1 MENLTQFLS
10 ETFNNFLG
18 GTVALFGDPVGI
30 LIFFGGVVGGMLFG
44 AIPGVSMLTLA
55 AILLPFTAHL
65 SAEHG
70 IMLFSVIYCTGVYG
84 GAITAI
90 LFNIPGAPE
99 NAPTAF
105 DGYPMTQAG
114 KAGKAVG
121 AAVMCSAIG
130 GTVSCIIMMLATA
143 SIASWAIR
151 NFGPP
156 EIFALVFFG
165 LAVAASVGAKT
176 FWKGWL
182 SIMAGLMI
190 AVVGLDPVGGIE
202 RYNFDM
208 PYLAAGIHFIPT
220 ILGFFAVSEI
230 FVQAE
235 KKATGVYKAP
245 KLSVDF
251 PTFRELWTHKIA
263 VVRSII
269 IGFFC
274 GILPGI
280 GATLAAFMGYNEAAR
295 WSKDRINFGKGKIEG
310 VISSETANNSAT
322 GAAMIPLLALGLP
335 GGALTAMMV
344 GVFQMHDMEPG
355 PLVFLN
361 SPDLVWVVFAA
372 MFFANLSIL
381 LVGFLE
387 AKTIV
392 NLLRIP
398 FQFLAPMILLL
409 ATVGSYAVRG
419 LVIDVVVMF
428 VAGVAG
434 FFLRRSGYSVAGI
447 VLGLILGKI
456 GEQTFAQAMQM
467 LHFEFTGFFDRP
479 IALVLLIAGALT
491 VIGSVYGAFFKV
503 KKEGSEGRSFEP

>member
-1 MENLTQFLS
+1 MDVI
-10 ETFNNFLG
+10 NNFIG
-18 GTVALFGDPVGI
+18 GTVTLFSDPVGI
-30 LIFFGGVVGGMLFG
+30 LIFLGGVVGGMLFG

-65 SAEHG
+65 SPEHG

-105 DGYPMTQAG
+105 DGYAMTLKGQ
-114 KAGKAVG
+114 AGKAVG
-121 AAVMCSAIG
+121 AAVMCSALG
-130 GTVSCIIMMLATA
+130 GVVSTVIMMIATA
-143 SIASWAIR
+143 PIANWAISA
-151 NFGPP
+151 FGPP

-165 LAVAASVGAKT
+165 LAVASSVGAKT

-182 SIMAGLMI
+182 SVLVGLLI

-202 RYNFDM
+202 RWDFDM
-208 PYLAAGIHFIPT
+208 PYLLAGIHFIPM
-220 ILGFFAVSEI
+220 ILGFFAVTEI

-235 KKATGVYKAP
+235 KKASGSYKAP
-245 KLSVDF
+245 ELSVDF
-251 PTFRELWTHKIA
+251 PSLAELLAHKFA
-263 VVRSII
+263 VIRSIV

-280 GATLAAFMGYNEAAR
+280 GATLAAFMGYNEAVR
-295 WSKDRINFGKGKIEG
+295 WSKDRNEFGKGKMEG
-310 VISSETANNSAT
+310 VISSETANNAAT

-361 SPDLVWVVFAA
+361 SADLVWVVFAA
-372 MFFANLSIL
+372 MFFANASIL
-381 LVGFLE
+381 LIGYME
-387 AKTIV
+387 TKTII

-398 FQFLAPMILLL
+398 FQFLAPLILCL
-409 ATVGSYAVRG
+409 ATVGAYAVRG
-419 LVIDVVVMF
+419 LTIDVLVMF
-428 VAGVAG
+428 VAGAVG

-447 VLGLILGKI
+447 VLGLILGRI

-467 LHFEFTGFFDRP
+467 LHFEWLGFFGRP
-479 IALVLLIAGALT
+479 IALGLLIAGMLT
-491 VIGSVYGAFFKV
+491 LAASIYGAFFK
-503 KKEGSEGRSFEP
+503 KAD

>member
-1 MENLTQFLS
+1 MD
-10 ETFNNFLG
+10 TFNNFLN
-18 GTVALFGDPVGI
+18 GTVTLFSDPIGI
-30 LIFFGGVVGGMLFG
+30 LIFLGGVVGGMLFG

-65 SAEHG
+65 SPEHG

-105 DGYPMTQAG
+105 DGYPMTLNGQ
-114 KAGKAVG
+114 AGKAVG
-121 AAVMCSAIG
+121 AAVMCSALG
-130 GTVSCIIMMLATA
+130 GTVSAVIMMIATA
-143 SIASWAIR
+143 PIANWAIR
-151 NFGPP
+151 SFGPP

-165 LAVAASVGAKT
+165 LAVASSVGART

-182 SIMAGLMI
+182 SILVGLLI
-190 AVVGLDPVGGIE
+190 AIVGLDPVGGIE
-202 RYNFDM
+202 RWDFNM
-208 PYLAAGIHFIPT
+208 PYLLAGIHFIPA

-235 KKATGVYKAP
+235 KKVTGSYRAP
-245 KLSVDF
+245 ELSVDF
-251 PTFRELWTHKIA
+251 PSLAELIAHKFA
-263 VVRSII
+263 VIRSIL

-280 GATLAAFMGYNEAAR
+280 GATLAAFMGYNEAVR
-295 WSKDRINFGKGKIEG
+295 WSKDRSEFGKGKMEG
-310 VISSETANNSAT
+310 VISSETANNAAT

-355 PLVFLN
+355 PLVFIN
-361 SPDLVWVVFAA
+361 SADLVWVVFSA

-381 LVGFLE
+381 LIGWLE
-387 AKTIV
+387 TKTII

-398 FQFLAPMILLL
+398 FQFLAPLILCL

-419 LVIDVVVMF
+419 LTIDIIVMF
-428 VAGVAG
+428 IAGVVG
-434 FFLRRSGYSVAGI
+434 FFLRRSGYSLAGI
-447 VLGLILGKI
+447 VLGLILGRI

-467 LHFEFTGFFDRP
+467 LHFEWTGFFGRP
-479 IALVLLIAGALT
+479 IALALLVAGFATLA
-491 VIGSVYGAFFKV
+491 GSIYGAFF
-503 KKEGSEGRSFEP
+503 RRRD

>member
-1 MENLTQFLS
+1 MDTLA
-10 ETFNNFLG
+10 NFIG
-18 GTVALFGDPVGI
+18 GTVMLFSDPMGV
-30 LIFFGGVVGGMLFG
+30 LIFFGGVIGGMLFG

-65 SAEHG
+65 KPEHG

-105 DGYPMTQAG
+105 DGYPMTLKGQ
-114 KAGKAVG
+114 AGKAVG

-130 GTVSCIIMMLATA
+130 GTVSAIVMMIATA
-143 SIASWAIR
+143 PIAEWAITA
-151 NFGPP
+151 FGPP

-165 LAVAASVGAKT
+165 LTVAASVGAKT
-176 FWKGWL
+176 LWKGWL
-182 SIMAGLMI
+182 SILSGLLI
-190 AVVGLDPVGGIE
+190 AVVGLDPVGGIA
-202 RYNFDM
+202 RYDFNM
-208 PYLAAGIHFIPT
+208 PYLLAGIHFIPT

-230 FVQAE
+230 FIQAE
-235 KKATGVYKAP
+235 KKATGSFKAP
-245 KLSVDF
+245 KVSVDF
-251 PTFRELWTHKIA
+251 PTFAELWAHKVA
-263 VVRSII
+263 VVRSIF

-280 GATLAAFMGYNEAAR
+280 GATLAAFMGYNEAVR
-295 WSKDRINFGKGKIEG
+295 WSKDRMEFGKGKLEG
-310 VISSETANNSAT
+310 VISSETANNAAT

-344 GVFQMHDMEPG
+344 GVFQMHNMEPG
-355 PLVFLN
+355 PLIFIN
-361 SPDLVWVVFAA
+361 SPDLVWVVFSA

-381 LVGFLE
+381 LIGYIE
-387 AKTIV
+387 TKTII

-398 FQFLAPMILLL
+398 FQYLAPMILLL
-409 ATVGSYAVRG
+409 ATVGAYAVRG
-419 LVIDVVVMF
+419 LTIDIIVMF
-428 VAGVAG
+428 IAGAVG

-467 LHFEFTGFFDRP
+467 LHFEFTAFADRP
-479 IALVLLIAGALT
+479 IAFVLLIAGFVTIL
-491 VIGSVYGAFFKV
+491 GSIYGAFFK
-503 KKEGSEGRSFEP
+503 KQIN

>member
-1 MENLTQFLS
+1 VDA
-10 ETFNNFLG
+10 FNNFLA
-18 GTVALFGDPVGI
+18 GTVTLFSDPLGI
-30 LIFFGGVVGGMLFG
+30 LIFFGGVIGGMLFG

-65 SAEHG
+65 SPEHG

-105 DGYPMTQAG
+105 DGYPMTQNG
-114 KAGKAVG
+114 QAGKAVG

-130 GTVSCIIMMLATA
+130 GVVSCIIMMAATA
-143 SIASWAIR
+143 AIADWAISA
-151 NFGPP
+151 FGPP

-182 SIMAGLMI
+182 SILMGLMV

-202 RYNFDM
+202 RYDFEM
-208 PYLAAGIHFIPT
+208 PYLLAGIHFIPT

-235 KKATGVYKAP
+235 KKVRGNYEAP
-245 KLSVDF
+245 KMGVEF
-251 PTFRELWTHKIA
+251 PSLKELLAHKFA
-263 VVRSII
+263 VIRSIV

-280 GATLAAFMGYNEAAR
+280 GATLAAFMGYNEAVR
-295 WSKDRINFGKGKIEG
+295 WSKNKEEFGKGKLEG
-310 VISSETANNSAT
+310 VISSETANNAAT

-355 PLVFLN
+355 PLVFIN
-361 SPDLVWVVFAA
+361 SADLVWVVFAA
-372 MFFANLSIL
+372 MFFANLSIIF
-381 LVGFLE
+381 VGFLE
-387 AKTIV
+387 TKTIL

-409 ATVGSYAVRG
+409 ATVGAYAVRG
-419 LVIDVVVMF
+419 LTIDVVVMF
-428 VAGVAG
+428 LAGVIG

-467 LHFEFTGFFDRP
+467 LHFEWSGFLDRW
-479 IALVLLIAGALT
+479 IALGLLIAGFLT
-491 VIGSVYGAFFKV
+491 LGGSIYGAFFK
-503 KKEGSEGRSFEP
+503 KHKPAST

>member
-1 MENLTQFLS
+1 MDAY
-10 ETFNNFLG
+10 NNFLT
-18 GTVALFGDPVGI
+18 GTITLFSDPMGI
-30 LIFFGGVVGGMLFG
+30 LIFFGGVIGGMLFG

-65 SAEHG
+65 SPEHG

-105 DGYPMTQAG
+105 DGYPMTQKGQAG
-114 KAGKAVG
+114 KAIG
-121 AAVMCSAIG
+121 AAVMCSALG
-130 GTVSCIIMMLATA
+130 GVVSTIIMMLATA
-143 SIASWAIR
+143 PIADWAISA
-151 NFGPP
+151 FGPP

-165 LAVAASVGAKT
+165 LAVASSVGAKT

-182 SIMAGLMI
+182 SILAGLMV
-190 AVVGLDPVGGIE
+190 AVVGMDPVGGIE
-202 RYNFDM
+202 RYDFEM
-208 PYLAAGIHFIPT
+208 PYLLAGIHFIPT

-235 KKATGVYKAP
+235 KKATGSYVAP
-245 KLSVDF
+245 KVSVDF
-251 PTFRELWTHKIA
+251 PSLGELIAHKWA
-263 VVRSII
+263 VLRSIV

-280 GATLAAFMGYNEAAR
+280 GATLAAFMGYNEAVR
-295 WSKDRINFGKGKIEG
+295 WSKTPEEFGKGKLEG
-310 VISSETANNSAT
+310 VISSETANNAAT

-355 PLVFLN
+355 PLVFIN
-361 SPDLVWVVFAA
+361 SEPLVWIVFSA
-372 MFFANLSIL
+372 MFFANISIL
-381 LVGFLE
+381 FIGYIE
-387 AKTIV
+387 TKTII

-398 FQFLAPMILLL
+398 FQYLAPMILLL
-409 ATVGSYAVRG
+409 ATVGAYAVRG
-419 LVIDVVVMF
+419 LTIDIVVMF
-428 VAGVAG
+428 LAGVIG

-447 VLGLILGKI
+447 ILGLILGKI
-456 GEQTFAQAMQM
+456 GEQTFAQGMQM
-467 LHFEFTGFFDRP
+467 LHFEWLGFLDRP
-479 IALVLLIAGALT
+479 IALGLLIAGMVTLA
-491 VIGSVYGAFFKV
+491 GSIYGAFFK
-503 KKEGSEGRSFEP
+503 KNRRAPITSG

>member
-1 MENLTQFLS
+1 VDAFD
-10 ETFNNFLG
+10 NFLT
-18 GTVALFGDPVGI
+18 GTVTLFSDPLGI

-65 SAEHG
+65 SPEHG

-105 DGYPMTQAG
+105 DGYPMTQKG
-114 KAGKAVG
+114 EAGKAVG
-121 AAVMCSAIG
+121 AAVMCSALG

-143 SIASWAIR
+143 PIADWAISA
-151 NFGPP
+151 FGPP

-165 LAVAASVGAKT
+165 LAVASSVGAKT

-182 SIMAGLMI
+182 SILIGLMV

-202 RYNFDM
+202 RYDFEM
-208 PYLAAGIHFIPT
+208 PYLLAGIHFIPT

-235 KKATGVYKAP
+235 KKAKGSYTAP

-251 PTFRELWTHKIA
+251 PSLTELIAHKWA
-263 VVRSII
+263 VIRSIV

-280 GATLAAFMGYNEAAR
+280 GATLAAFMGYNEAVR
-295 WSKDRINFGKGKIEG
+295 WSKTPEEFGKGKLEG
-310 VISSETANNSAT
+310 VISSETANNAAT

-355 PLVFLN
+355 PLVFIN
-361 SPDLVWVVFAA
+361 SADLVWVVFAA
-372 MFFANLSIL
+372 MFFANVSIL
-381 LVGFLE
+381 FVGYLE
-387 AKTIV
+387 TKTII

-409 ATVGSYAVRG
+409 ATVGAYAVRG
-419 LVIDVVVMF
+419 LTIDVVVMF
-428 VAGVAG
+428 LAGVIG

-467 LHFEFTGFFDRP
+467 LHFEWSGFFDRP
-479 IALVLLIAGALT
+479 IALGLLVVG
-491 VIGSVYGAFFKV
+491 VITLLGSVYGEFFK
-503 KKEGSEGRSFEP
+503 KKPPTAETPSTDG

>member
-1 MENLTQFLS
+1 VDA
-10 ETFNNFLG
+10 FNNFL
-18 GTVALFGDPVGI
+18 TVTVTLFSDPMGI
-30 LIFFGGVVGGMLFG
+30 LIFFGGVIGGMLFG

-65 SAEHG
+65 SPEHG

-105 DGYPMTQAG
+105 DGYPMTLNG
-114 KAGKAVG
+114 EAGKAVG

-130 GTVSCIIMMLATA
+130 GVVSCIIMMLATA
-143 SIASWAIR
+143 AIADWAISA
-151 NFGPP
+151 FGPP

-182 SIMAGLMI
+182 SILMGLMV
-190 AVVGLDPVGGIE
+190 AVVGMDPVGGIE
-202 RYNFDM
+202 RYDFEM
-208 PYLAAGIHFIPT
+208 PYLLAGIHFIPT

-235 KKATGVYKAP
+235 KKVRGKYEAP
-245 KLSVDF
+245 KMGVEF
-251 PTFRELWTHKIA
+251 PTLKELLAHKVA

-280 GATLAAFMGYNEAAR
+280 GATLAAFMGYNEAVR
-295 WSKDRINFGKGKIEG
+295 WSKTPEEFGKGKLEG
-310 VISSETANNSAT
+310 VISSETANNAAT

-355 PLVFLN
+355 PLVFIN
-361 SPDLVWVVFAA
+361 SADLVWVVFAA
-372 MFFANLSIL
+372 MFFANISIIFI
-381 LVGFLE
+381 GFIE
-387 AKTIV
+387 TKTII

-409 ATVGSYAVRG
+409 ATVGAYAVRG
-419 LVIDVVVMF
+419 LTIDVVVMF
-428 VAGVAG
+428 LAGVIG

-467 LHFEFTGFFDRP
+467 LHFEWSGFLDRW
-479 IALVLLIAGALT
+479 IALGLLIAGFITLG
-491 VIGSVYGAFFKV
+491 GSIYGAFFK
-503 KKEGSEGRSFEP
+503 KHKPPSTNPAA

>member
-1 MENLTQFLS
+1 
-10 ETFNNFLG
+10 
-18 GTVALFGDPVGI
+18 
-30 LIFFGGVVGGMLFG
+30 MLFG

-65 SAEHG
+65 SPEHG

-90 LFNIPGAPE
+90 LFNIPGSPE

-105 DGYPMTQAG
+105 DGYPMTQKG
-114 KAGKAVG
+114 QAGKAVG
-121 AAVMCSAIG
+121 AAVTCSAIG
-130 GTVSCIIMMLATA
+130 GTVSAVIMMIATA
-143 SIASWAIR
+143 PIASWAISA
-151 NFGPP
+151 FGPP

-165 LAVAASVGAKT
+165 LAVASSVGART

-182 SIMAGLMI
+182 SILLGLLI

-202 RYNFDM
+202 RWDFGM
-208 PYLAAGIHFIPT
+208 PYLLAGIHFIPT
-220 ILGFFAVSEI
+220 ILGFFAVSEVLI
-230 FVQAE
+230 QVE
-235 KKATGVYKAP
+235 KKAKGSYQAP

-251 PTFRELWTHKIA
+251 PSLAELFSQKIA
-263 VVRSII
+263 VIRSIL

-280 GATLAAFMGYNEAAR
+280 GATLAAFMGYNEAVR
-295 WSKDRINFGKGKIEG
+295 WSKNRKEFGTGKMEG
-310 VISSETANNSAT
+310 VVSSETANNAAT

-361 SPDLVWVVFAA
+361 SSDLVWVVFSA

-381 LVGFLE
+381 LIGFLE
-387 AKTIV
+387 TKTII

-398 FQFLAPMILLL
+398 FQFLAPLILLL
-409 ATVGSYAVRG
+409 ATVGAYAVRG
-419 LVIDVVVMF
+419 LPIDIVVMF
-428 VAGVAG
+428 VAGIVG

-447 VLGLILGKI
+447 VLGLILGRI

-467 LHFEFTGFFDRP
+467 LHFEWLGFTSRP
-479 IALVLLIAGALT
+479 IALTLIIAGVLT
-491 VIGSVYGAFFKV
+491 LLSSIYSSFFK
-503 KKEGSEGRSFEP
+503 KST